1 MGDNKTTKKITRIE
15 GDSTTETVQNQT
27 TFVPTGEAKGKAT
40 QLRLFAGL
48 LWLGAIVA
56 QVFAIRFLLKPPVS
70 MPWIIG
76 LIVVDLILVFIGSM
90 LWKKAGRLD
99 PPSEKNKFLFIL
111 QSQLGVVAAVVA
123 FLPLIIFILTNKNI
137 DGKQKAILGGI
148 AGLALI
154 IAGIGGADFNP
165 PSVEQYTEQTQQVEA
180 LNNGVNKVFWTKSGK
195 SYHLY
200 NECHTINKK
209 ATSEIFEGTVAQARE
224 LKNITDLC
232 DFCQRKA
239 EKNKQTNL
247 IPQATD
253 SIAAATQEKMD
264 TIK

>member
-1 MGDNKTTKKITRIE
+1 MSSKKITQVDGGNNTSE
-15 GDSTTETVQNQT
+15 TTNQST
-27 TFVPTGEAKGKAT
+27 TFVPTAEAKGKAT

-56 QVFAIRFLLKPPVS
+56 QVFAIRMLFNPPVS

-76 LIVVDLILVFIGSM
+76 LVVVDLILVFIGSM

-123 FLPLIIFILTNKNI
+123 FLPLVIFILTSKNI
-137 DGKQKAILGGI
+137 DGKQKAILGSI
-148 AGLALI
+148 AGVAML

-165 PSVEQYTEQTQQVEA
+165 PSAEQYAEQTAQVEA
-180 LNNGVNKVFWTKSGK
+180 LNGGSNKVYWTKTGK
-195 SYHLY
+195 SYHLFQ
-200 NECHTINKK
+200 ECHTINKA
-209 ATSEIFEGTVAQARE
+209 ATAEIFEGTVANARE

-232 DFCQRKA
+232 DFCQKKA
-239 EKNKQTNL
+239 EKNNQSNM
-247 IPQATD
+247 IPEGVAEANETKTD
-253 SIAAATQEKMD
+253 SVQ
-264 TIK
+264 